1 MSLRQSMYTGLA
13 QPEVKMNGLSSEKS
27 TAFTSSSIFAVIS
40 AMKLRSAE
48 CMKKVARRVA
58 RILAGSTRAALGAL
72 ELNTLAGRKGE
83 EMFRNIAIGAAV
95 TALAAAALPLHA
107 AELMY
112 RCTSKD
118 GRVYY
123 GQTVP
128 NQCIGQVVEQINSQG
143 LVIQRIVP
151 TNSPLEDPTA
161 KAAEE
166 KKKQEEAARAK
177 EEERRDNALL
187 ATYTSVKD
195 VDDARA
201 RALQDPTAR
210 VGEIEARIV
219 ELKKKQ
225 EALAKQRATYTG
237 SRVPPITLTEQ
248 IQNVESEL
256 GLQTELAASKRRE
269 IDSINAKYDEDKKR
283 YMRLTG
289 R

>member
-1 MSLRQSMYTGLA
+1 M
-13 QPEVKMNGLSSEKS
+13 
-27 TAFTSSSIFAVIS
+27 
-40 AMKLRSAE
+40 LRS
-48 CMKKVARRVA
+48 
-58 RILAGSTRAALGAL
+58 
-72 ELNTLAGRKGE
+72 
-83 EMFRNIAIGAAV
+83 IAIGAAV
-95 TALAAAALPLHA
+95 TAFAAAALPLHA
-107 AELMY
+107 ATPMY

-123 GQTVP
+123 GQTIP

-143 LVIQRIVP
+143 LVINRIVP
-151 TNSPLEDPTA
+151 TNSSLEDPAA
-161 KAAEE
+161 KEAEE

-177 EEERRDNALL
+177 DEERRDNALL

-201 RALQDPTAR
+201 RALSEPSAR
-210 VGEIEARIV
+210 VGEIAARIA

-237 SRVPPITLTEQ
+237 NRVPPISLTEQ

-283 YMRLTG
+283 YIRLTG